1 MIKEGPLWIV
11 NSSLVIFLFIVVVY
25 LFLNFTPNISFKS
38 LYSSTKVKFN
48 VEEDEAIKAPNYE
61 KIFER
66 DVFNIVPSI
75 PEEEQKPLFVPEKII
90 NVEAAPAVPAEVF
103 YDSNEK
109 KQRNFL
115 PPLQLVVRGTII
127 NSDPKYNR
135 AFVENSRTKDE
146 KTYGLGDIVDD
157 AQIIFIG
164 KQKIVFIRSNGQQET
179 IYISKSAADK
189 DNAILDL
196 SWKNFITKDKN
207 NNIKVDVGLI
217 AKKAE
222 TLGNFLDELD
232 VVTYFNNSIPVG
244 CVICSSYE
252 DSLASAL
259 DLKVNDIIISVNDVR
274 TNTPESRVK
283 IYENLILQ
291 SYEIPVTLSVKILRA
306 DSEIEINYILFEASV
321 DEYKKNLGILSFGEN
336 KDFSKNRN
344 EQQKEIVEEQIKKGH
359 DTRGNMSKDVLEIE
373 KELPK
378 KAGKKNALYRP

>member
-146 KTYGLGDIVDD
+146 KTYSLGDIVDD

-164 KQKIVFIRSNGQQET
+164 KQKIVFIRSNWQQET

-189 DNAILDL
+189 DNAIFDL

-244 CVICSSYE
+244 CVVCSSYE
-252 DSLASAL
+252 DSLANAL
-259 DLKVNDIIISVNDVR
+259 DLKVNDIIISV
-274 TNTPESRVK
+274 
-283 IYENLILQ
+283 
-291 SYEIPVTLSVKILRA
+291 
-306 DSEIEINYILFEASV
+306 NYILFEASV

-336 KDFSKNRN
+336 KDFQKNRN

-359 DTRGNMSKDVLEIE
+359 DTRGNISKDVLEIE

>member
-1 MIKEGPLWIV
+1 MIKDGRLWIV

-25 LFLNFTPNISFKS
+25 LILSFTPNISFKS
-38 LYSSTKVKFN
+38 LYSNSNVQFN
-48 VEEDEAIKAPNYE
+48 VEKDDEIKAPSYE

-75 PEEEQKPLFVPEKII
+75 PEEEQRPLFVPEKII
-90 NVEAAPAVPAEVF
+90 KVEEPPIVPKEVF

-135 AFVENSRTKDE
+135 AFIENSRTKDE
-146 KTYGLGDIVDD
+146 RSYGLGDIVDD

-179 IYISKSAADK
+179 IYISKSAAEK
-189 DNAILDL
+189 DNAIFDL
-196 SWKNFITKDKN
+196 SWNSFINKDKN
-207 NNIKVDVGLI
+207 NNIRVDVGLI
-217 AKKAE
+217 VKRVE

-244 CVICSSYE
+244 CIVCSSDE
-252 DSLASAL
+252 NSLSNAL
-259 DLKVNDIIISVNDVR
+259 GLKVNDVIVSVDGIR

-291 SYEIPVTLSVKILRA
+291 SYEVPVTLSVKVLRS
-306 DSEIEINYILFEASV
+306 DLEIEINYILFEASV
-321 DEYKKNLGILSFGEN
+321 DEYKRNLGILSFGEN
-336 KDFSKNRN
+336 KRFVKDRDA
-344 EQQKEIVEEQIKKGH
+344 EQKEIVEEQIKKGH
-359 DTRGNMSKDVLEIE
+359 DTRGNISKDILEIE

-378 KAGKKNALYRP
+378 KAGKKNALYRL